1 MAKLKK
7 GVYYSTCSKK
17 KYAKLTAELRA
28 KAARMAKESDE
39 QELAA
44 YYAIQEIRKNRA
56 LSKLK
61 QY

>member
-7 GVYYSTCSKK
+7 GTYYPTCSEAKH
-17 KYAKLTAELRA
+17 AKLTANLRA
-28 KAARMAKESDE
+28 KAAKMAKESDE

-61 QY
+61 